1 MLLQSRVAE
10 RDLFCPCVC
19 HKEKKAERRRR
30 NKERRKKKKE
40 EEDEERAL
48 HGVEQLERGGQFTRT
63 AASTPLLGTEI
74 LARLMFRVVR

>member
-1 MLLQSRVAE
+1 MWLREISSVRASVTKKRKL
-10 RDLFCPCVC
+10 
-19 HKEKKAERRRR
+19 KEEEEIKKE
-30 NKERRKKKKE
+30 E